1 MVARYPAQMVTD
13 AELVLLFTALHVVG
27 LAIVTT
33 LLVMFLRA
41 DTTRAWSPPD
51 ESDGGE
57 GGGNDRLGPRS
68 RPGPGGGGLPL
79 PDARPARVRLRDH
92 SRLADLRPSPARRPS
107 REPRRSPRV
116 PSGR

>member
-1 MVARYPAQMVTD
+1 MVTD

-27 LAIVTT
+27 LGVITA

-51 ESDGGE
+51 EGEGGD
-57 GGGNDRLGPRS
+57 GGGNDRLGPWE

-92 SRLADLRPSPARRPS
+92 SRLADLLPSPGRRPA
-107 REPRRSPRV
+107 REPDRAPSRV
-116 PSGR
+116 PPVRSAR